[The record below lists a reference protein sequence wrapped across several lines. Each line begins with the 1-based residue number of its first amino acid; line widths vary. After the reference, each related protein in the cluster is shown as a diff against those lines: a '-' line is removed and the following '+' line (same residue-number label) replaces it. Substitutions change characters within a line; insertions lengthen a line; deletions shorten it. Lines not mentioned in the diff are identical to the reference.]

1 MMSVNRRQKILWWML
16 KVFALSVPLSS
27 FLSMRINYKLIHND
41 IANHIAVTKWR
52 AYYAAK

>member
-1 MMSVNRRQKILWWML
+1 ML